1 MIKYSIDNIEDIA
14 FSSNTTYKLP
24 PKVLEIIENL
34 ENKVGSP
41 NYVKTPVFKKRRQYN
56 DDNWNNIRAFK
67 TTVIKE
73 VNNKTEEIITNIRN
87 ILNKLTQETFENN
100 KEQLLNIL
108 NDNELCNDDMLK
120 VSELIF
126 VIGSQNTFYSELY
139 ANLYKVLMEKYEIM
153 HNVFERSFSNFMKLF
168 DNIEYVD
175 PKEDYDKFC
184 IINKTNES
192 RRALS
197 KFFINLMN
205 LDMINKNVILDIILN
220 LQNMVFD
227 FMNDKGKRNHIDE
240 ITENIF
246 IFVTEGSIK
255 LNTTQ
260 EFETIKNNVTKIQNI
275 NKKEYPG
282 ITNKTIF
289 KNMDIIEYLNKS

>member
-1 MIKYSIDNIEDIA
+1 MIKYTVDSIEDIA
-14 FSSNTTYKLP
+14 FSSNTIYKLP

-34 ENKVGSP
+34 EKKVGSP
-41 NYVKTPVFKKRRQYN
+41 NYVKTPVFKKRRQYS
-56 DDNWNNIRAFK
+56 DDNWNNIRSFK

-108 NDNELCNDDMLK
+108 NDNELSNDDMLK

-153 HNVFERSFSNFMKLF
+153 HNVFEKSFSNFMKLF

-205 LDMINKNVILDIILN
+205 LDMINTNVILDIILN
-220 LQNMVFD
+220 LQKMVFD

-246 IFVTEGSIK
+246 IFVTEGAIK
-255 LNTTQ
+255 LNTTP
-260 EFETIKNNVTKIQNI
+260 EFETIKNNINKTQNI